1 MNGFERRKQKKQ
13 QDIQS
18 ATLKLFNQFGPSGM
32 NIAKIAKEAKVSQ
45 VTIYNHFENKEQLI
59 RETIKAYLKKQFEL
73 YEQLLLSNSK
83 FETKLKN
90 IMFEKSKSFTTINPQ
105 FLQELILEDE
115 PLQKWFQSFYKEQ
128 SLPLLIKFIKI
139 SQQKGEINP
148 KLSVDTILFYIQALK
163 TQIDQ
168 LSPNDIAS
176 FDKNKSLEILHIF
189 FKGIS
194 PD

>member
-45 VTIYNHFENKEQLI
+45 VTIYNYFENKEQLI

>member
-1 MNGFERRKQKKQ
+1 MNGFERRKKQKQ

-18 ATLKLFNQFGPSGM
+18 ATLKLFNQYGPSGM
-32 NIAKIAKEAKVSQ
+32 NIAKIAKAAKVSQ

-59 RETIKAYLKKQFEL
+59 RETIKAYLMEQFEL
-73 YEQLLLSNSK
+73 YEQLLLSNST

-90 IMFEKSKSFTTINPQ
+90 IMFEKAKSFKTINPQ
-105 FLQELILEDE
+105 FLQELILQDE
-115 PLQKWFQSFYKEQ
+115 PLQRWFHSFYSEQ
-128 SLPLLIKFIKI
+128 SLPLLIKFIKT

-148 KLSVDTILFYIQALK
+148 ELSVDTILFYIQALK
-163 TQIDQ
+163 TQLDQ
-168 LSPNDIAS
+168 LAPHEIAT

-194 PD
+194 PN

>member
-115 PLQKWFQSFYKEQ
+115 PLQKWFQSFYTEQ
-128 SLPLLIKFIKI
+128 LLPLLIKFIKI

>member
-59 RETIKAYLKKQFEL
+59 RETIKVYLKKQFEL

-115 PLQKWFQSFYKEQ
+115 PLQKWFQSFYTEQ

>member
-115 PLQKWFQSFYKEQ
+115 PLQKWFQSFYTEQ